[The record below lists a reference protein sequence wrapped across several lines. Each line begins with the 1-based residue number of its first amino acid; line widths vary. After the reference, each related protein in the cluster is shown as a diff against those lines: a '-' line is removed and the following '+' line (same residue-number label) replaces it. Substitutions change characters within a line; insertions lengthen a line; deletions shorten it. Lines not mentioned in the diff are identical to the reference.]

1 MGYKSM
7 SGMPPVAKLSFSSHN
22 AQVFKHD
29 WFIPILVYKLTMN
42 RICLIVLSCTNL
54 SIKILT
60 LFSSSIQHPIILVD
74 PEGVGGGGTCSFWTP
89 PPSHQSC
96 GFVPYLRP
104 KFVDWDCGF
113 SIVPCFS
120 NWVCF
125 LGRWWVLTT
134 KGMSRKSV

>member
-60 LFSSSIQHPIILVD
+60 LFGSNLQHPIILVEG
-74 PEGVGGGGTCSFWTP
+74 EGVGGGGLQVLDAPSF
-89 PPSHQSC
+89 PS
-96 GFVPYLRP
+96 
-104 KFVDWDCGF
+104 
-113 SIVPCFS
+113 IM
-120 NWVCF
+120 WVCSLPETQNLWTRIVDFWLF
-125 LGRWWVLTT
+125 LV
-134 KGMSRKSV
+134 SVTEFAS

>member
-1 MGYKSM
+1 
-7 SGMPPVAKLSFSSHN
+7 
-22 AQVFKHD
+22 
-29 WFIPILVYKLTMN
+29 MN

-60 LFSSSIQHPIILVD
+60 LFGSNLQHPIILVD
-74 PEGVGGGGTCSFWTP
+74 PEGWGGGALQVLDP

-113 SIVPCFS
+113 LIVPCFS
-120 NWVCF
+120 N
-125 LGRWWVLTT
+125 
-134 KGMSRKSV
+134 

>member
-74 PEGVGGGGTCSFWTP
+74 PEGVGGGAPAVSEPPLQNLWT
-89 PPSHQSC
+89 
-96 GFVPYLRP
+96 GI
-104 KFVDWDCGF
+104 VDF
-113 SIVPCFS
+113 QL
-120 NWVCF
+120 F
-125 LGRWWVLTT
+125 LV
-134 KGMSRKSV
+134 SVTEFAS